1 VFDEPAAPPSELT
14 LTCGTALPSPDVAAC
29 EADEMEYQQHQ
40 QHCSQSVLTA
50 QQEALE
56 VASPST
62 PPAQCGSIPRRR
74 ASPSVPGTLPGSL
87 ETSLLYA
94 LQVRA
99 AQRVLQR
106 THCIVP
112 VPLSSAAACRALG
125 RCMEGEATRGRP
137 CPSSCLH
144 GLGRLTYFFAP
155 VSCLDTQNRL
165 PACLLTSW
173 LPPLHPL
180 HARLLTSRPP
190 ARRHGGSTWCACSRW
205 SRSATTCCWARW
217 R

>member
-1 VFDEPAAPPSELT
+1 
-14 LTCGTALPSPDVAAC
+14 
-29 EADEMEYQQHQ
+29 MEYQQHQ

-99 AQRVLQR
+99 AQRVLQC

-112 VPLSSAAACRALG
+112 VPLSSAAA
-125 RCMEGEATRGRP
+125 CMEGEATRGRP

-144 GLGRLTYFFAP
+144 GLGHLTCFFAP

-173 LPPLHPL
+173 LPPSHPL
-180 HARLLTSRPP
+180 HARTSSPPTHPLAGMAAAPGAPAAAGQDQRRRAAGRAGSDARVCSSATRPRALPQRRPP
-190 ARRHGGSTWCACSRW
+190 PPLVVPSSW
-205 SRSATTCCWARW
+205 
-217 R
+217 

>member
-1 VFDEPAAPPSELT
+1 MLLPRELCQPPSPAFLASQNAAQAPVRYPSTAPQAPEARRQLVFDEPAAPPSELT

-29 EADEMEYQQHQ
+29 QSDEMEYQQHQ

-94 LQVRA
+94 LQVCLTTRPA
-99 AQRVLQR
+99 TYPL
-106 THCIVP
+106 HC
-112 VPLSSAAACRALG
+112 AC
-125 RCMEGEATRGRP
+125 ATLECR
-137 CPSSCLH
+137 
-144 GLGRLTYFFAP
+144 
-155 VSCLDTQNRL
+155 RL
-165 PACLLTSW
+165 PGFGAVHGRRSNTR
-173 LPPLHPL
+173 PPLPL
-180 HARLLTSRPP
+180 QLLARAGTPYMLL
-190 ARRHGGSTWCACSRW
+190 
-205 SRSATTCCWARW
+205 RSCFVP
-217 R
+217 